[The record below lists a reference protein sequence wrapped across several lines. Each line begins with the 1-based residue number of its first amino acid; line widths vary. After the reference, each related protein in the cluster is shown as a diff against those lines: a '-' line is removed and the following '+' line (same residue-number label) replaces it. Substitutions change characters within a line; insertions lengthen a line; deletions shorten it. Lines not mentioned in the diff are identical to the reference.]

1 MPKIAPSATV
11 HPKAQLADDVEV
23 GPGCFVGPEVRIGSG
38 SRLLPNVT
46 VLGHTV
52 IGARNVFYPAAVI
65 GAQPQDLKYQ
75 GSDTQLII
83 GDDNVFRECVTAHA
97 GTEIAGGITEIGSH
111 NQFQVGTHIAHDV
124 KLGSH
129 CILSNQVQLAGHVHV
144 EDHVVISGLVG
155 VQQFVTI
162 GCYCFVAGA
171 SRCTTDVPPYT
182 IIGFEGEI
190 QGVNVKGLAR
200 WGFPET
206 DIQQIRDLCRMLFPR
221 KSATTNYYRLRNLYG
236 LLPWK
241 AEERNGA
248 ATLARRI
255 HEAESN
261 GALNEHCRYLID
273 FLKRSIEQG
282 VYGRF
287 LESQRRDG
295 SAARPKFYSS
305 GNGGNGS

>member
-1 MPKIAPSATV
+1 MAKISPRATV
-11 HPKAQLADDVEV
+11 HPKAVLADDVEV
-23 GPGCFVGPEVRIGSG
+23 GPGCCIGPDVRIGPG

-46 VLGHTV
+46 ILGHTQ
-52 IGARNVFYPAAVI
+52 IGARNVFYPASVI
-65 GAQPQDLKYQ
+65 GASPQDLKYQ
-75 GSDTQLII
+75 GSSTRLII
-83 GDDNVFRECVTAHA
+83 GDDNVFRECVTAHT
-97 GTEIAGGITEIGSH
+97 GTEIAGGVTEIGHH

-162 GCYCFVAGA
+162 GKFCFVAGA
-171 SRCTTDVPPYT
+171 ARCTTDAPPFT

-200 WGFPET
+200 WGLAEST
-206 DIQQIRDLCRMLFPR
+206 IQQIRDLCRMLFPR
-221 KSATTNYYRLRNLYG
+221 RSTTTNYYRLRNLYG
-236 LLPWK
+236 LLPWRGD
-241 AEERNGA
+241 ERNGA
-248 ATLARRI
+248 VTLARRI

-261 GALNEHCRYLID
+261 GPLDEHCRYLID
-273 FLKRSIEQG
+273 FLKRSILEG

-287 LESQRRDG
+287 LESQRRDS
-295 SAARPKFYSS
+295 SAVRPKFYSAGS
-305 GNGGNGS
+305 GGNQP